1 MKYEVLVASNVHA
14 RAKRERGRR
23 AIELEVDCYYTV
35 TRLVALGFGEGAFK
49 VLTAPESV
57 EVVLRSAIQEVQGD
71 ARVHATLGP
80 VAVVPTKAD
89 VEALIAKRDDVGP
102 RVVYLSSTCP
112 LRLSWMH

>member
-1 MKYEVLVASNVHA
+1 M
-14 RAKRERGRR
+14 
-23 AIELEVDCYYTV
+23 AI
-35 TRLVALGFGEGAFK
+35 
-49 VLTAPESV
+49 V
-57 EVVLRSAIQEVQGD
+57 EAAGIAGGDD
-71 ARVHATLGP
+71 ARVHAALGP